1 MKIIRKNKLK
11 IYIYLTLLKIFL
23 SYEEKNGQVVNLS
36 KSESIKSNNVLKKP
50 IINSASITTNTNN
63 ETTQSNYLRIVIS
76 NATAKW
82 TQNETENCLRHINL
96 TVISGQLI
104 AIIGP
109 VGAGKVCKIINYCI
123 LSNLILILKY
133 WKKKLR
139 VH

>member
-1 MKIIRKNKLK
+1 MKIIKKNKLK
-11 IYIYLTLLKIFL
+11 VYIYLTLLKIFL
-23 SYEEKNGQVVNLS
+23 SYEEKNGQVKKKMVNIS
-36 KSESIKSNNVLKKP
+36 KSESIKSNNILKKP

-96 TVISGQLI
+96 TVISGQLV

-133 WKKKLR
+133 
-139 VH
+139 